1 MIRLLT
7 NEDFLEFLPLNLD
20 MYKSIDSTVNAVGAT
35 ATLTHD
41 IMTKKDFILIGL
53 FDDVSNKLIGFTS
66 GYGMEK
72 NIFYFSGIYVIIK
85 NNDKTKKLIDFSF
98 DYIKQMGYTSWEVD
112 TRNENISSI
121 MEKYGAKK
129 VYTKYHKDLIDG

>member
-7 NEDFLEFLPLNLD
+7 NSDFLDVLPLNLE
-20 MYKSIDSTVNAVGAT
+20 MHRCINASVNSVGAT
-35 ATLTHD
+35 ATLIND
-41 IMTKKDFILIGL
+41 IMTKNDCIIIGL

-129 VYTKYHKDLIDG
+129 VYTRYHKDFNA